1 MADEEN
7 KEGDGEKKS
16 GSMGKILIWLVV
28 VSVSIGGGFA
38 TPLVIAKWNQPVD
51 KADEGPDVPDPNE
64 EVDYIDFDEVVVNL
78 GDSRFSRYLKLKFSL
93 EVPKSQ
99 KVEIEQLIKAKKAV
113 LMNRIIS
120 HISEI
125 KIDDLKGAFGQNR
138 LRREMHDY
146 FNEILFQ
153 DGIERI
159 KDILFREFHVQ

>member
-1 MADEEN
+1 MADEEK
-7 KEGDGEKKS
+7 KEGDDEKKS
-16 GSMGKILIWLVV
+16 GSLGKILIWLVV
-28 VSVSIGGGFA
+28 VSISIGGGFA
-38 TPLVIAKWNQPVD
+38 TPLVIAKLSQPAEKTED
-51 KADEGPDVPDPNE
+51 GPAVPDPDE

-99 KVEIEQLIKAKKAV
+99 KAEIETLIETKKAV

-146 FNEILFQ
+146 FNEILFK

-159 KDILFREFHVQ
+159 RNILFREFHVQ